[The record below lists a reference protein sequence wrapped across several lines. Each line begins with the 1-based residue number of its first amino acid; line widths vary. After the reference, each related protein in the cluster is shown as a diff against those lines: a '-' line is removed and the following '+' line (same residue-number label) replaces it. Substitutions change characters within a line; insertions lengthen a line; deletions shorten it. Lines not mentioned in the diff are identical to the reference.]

1 MKINLNA
8 KYRNT
13 LEALIKQIP
22 FEPDICII
30 LGSGLGDFASKV
42 QTEKSIETSE
52 LPDYPKSTIQ
62 GHLGYLHFSKY
73 KNKKLL
79 IVQGRIHFYE
89 GYSLS
94 QCVLPVH
101 IASKLNCKYILL
113 TNAAGGVTRNFKPG
127 VLMLASSFNGINIK
141 KEITEVIGLTSLDQK
156 IEFLDFPS
164 VYLRQIILQAALE
177 EKIELRE
184 GVYWYTKGSNYETP
198 AEIRMI
204 GKFGGDAVGMS
215 TVHEA
220 VYASCTGLKVGSI
233 SCITNY
239 AAGLSPQKLS
249 HSEVMATVDKA
260 DRNIEKLIKK
270 TIELI
275 TLN

>member
-1 MKINLNA
+1 MVNLNA

-13 LEALIKQIP
+13 LKALIKQIP
-22 FEPDICII
+22 FEPEICLI
-30 LGSGLGDFASKV
+30 LGSGLGDFVCKM

-52 LPDYPKSTIQ
+52 LPDYPKSTVP
-62 GHLGYLHFSKY
+62 GHQGYLHFSKY

-113 TNAAGGVTRNFKPG
+113 TNAAGGVNQNFKPG
-127 VLMLASSFNGINIK
+127 DLMLASAFNSINIK
-141 KEITEVIGLTSLDQK
+141 KEITELIGLCSIDQK
-156 IEFLDFPS
+156 NEFLDFPS
-164 VYLRQIILQAALE
+164 SFLRKIIIQASLE

-184 GVYWYTKGSNYETP
+184 GVYWYTKGPNYETP
-198 AEIRMI
+198 AEIRMVK
-204 GKFGGDAVGMS
+204 KFGGDAVGMS

-220 VYASCTGLKVGSI
+220 IYASCAGLKVGSI
-233 SCITNY
+233 SCITNF

-249 HSEVMATVDKA
+249 HSEVIITADKA
-260 DRNIEKLIKK
+260 THNFERLIKK

-275 TLN
+275 PLP